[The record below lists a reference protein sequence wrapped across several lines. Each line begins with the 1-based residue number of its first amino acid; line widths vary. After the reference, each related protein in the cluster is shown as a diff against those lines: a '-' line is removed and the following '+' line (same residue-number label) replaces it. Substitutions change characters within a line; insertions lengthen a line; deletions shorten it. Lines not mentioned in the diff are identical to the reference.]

1 MTAAAAPESPAPP
14 RSPGRRQPSGGVV
27 PWLGIAIP
35 GWRFFPV
42 WQRNRDVFFR
52 QWKAE
57 VLAPTIEPIV
67 TLLGLGL
74 GLGAYVELGGNRD
87 YVQFLAP
94 GMLMVFPMFGA
105 MFEALF
111 GSYFRMDQHGTYHAI
126 QATPV
131 RPEEIVLGD
140 IAWAASRM
148 ALNTGLV
155 LVTLLILTPWLGF
168 IQSPLVILTLPVSLL
183 TGLLIAGVSIAFTSV
198 ARSISQLSYFFS
210 IYVLPMFWLSGAF
223 FPTDDLPDWAVVAAG
238 FFPLYHAV
246 TLSRALTTGAL
257 EWSHLGHLAVLLA
270 FLLPSLWLGIWAM
283 RRRIVRG

>member
-1 MTAAAAPESPAPP
+1 MSASPAV
-14 RSPGRRQPSGGVV
+14 RDRRGPAGGVV

-35 GWRFFPV
+35 GRPFIPV
-42 WQRNRDVFFR
+42 WQRNRDVFLR
-52 QWKAE
+52 LWKAE

-74 GLGAYVELGGNRD
+74 GLGAYVTLDGDRD
-87 YVQFLAP
+87 YVEFLAP

-111 GSYFRMDQHGTYHAI
+111 GSYFRMDQHGTYAAI

-148 ALNTGLV
+148 ALNTCLV
-155 LVTLLILTPWLGF
+155 LAMLLLLTPWLGF
-168 IQSPLVILTLPVSLL
+168 TWSPLVILTVPVSFLC
-183 TGLLIAGVSIAFTSV
+183 GLLIAGVSIGFTSI

-210 IYVLPMFWLSGAF
+210 LYVLPMFWLSGAF
-223 FPTDDLPDWAVVAAG
+223 FPTDDLSRWADIASNL
-238 FFPLYHAV
+238 FPLFHAV
-246 TLSRALTTGAL
+246 ALSRALTTGDL
-257 EWSHLGHLAVLLA
+257 EWSLLVNLGFMLVT
-270 FLLPSLWLGIWAM
+270 LLPSLWLGIWAM

>member
-1 MTAAAAPESPAPP
+1 MSTARAT
-14 RSPGRRQPSGGVV
+14 PGRVRSGGVV

-35 GWRFFPV
+35 DRHFIPV
-42 WQRNRDVFFR
+42 WERNRDVFFR
-52 QWKAE
+52 LWKAE
-57 VLAPTIEPIV
+57 ILPPTIEPIV

-74 GLGAYVELGGNRD
+74 GLGGYVTLGGD
-87 YVQFLAP
+87 EEYVQFLAP
-94 GMLMVFPMFGA
+94 GMLKVFPMFAA

-111 GSYFRMDQHGTYHAI
+111 GSYFRLDQHGTYRAI

-140 IAWAASRM
+140 ITWAATRM
-148 ALNTGLV
+148 AFSTVLV
-155 LVTLLILTPWLGF
+155 LGLLLLLTPWLGF
-168 IQSPLVILTLPVSLL
+168 VQSPLVVLAIPVSFL
-183 TGLLIAGVSIAFTSV
+183 TGLVIASASIAFTSI

-223 FPTDDLPDWAVVAAG
+223 FPTDDLPGWATIAAG

-246 TLSRALTTGAL
+246 ELSRALTTGEL
-257 EWSHLGHLAVLLA
+257 EWSLLGNVAFLLAV
-270 FLLPSLWLGIWAM
+270 LLPSLWLGIWAM

>member
-1 MTAAAAPESPAPP
+1 MTVTRTTPGATGKRPPA
-14 RSPGRRQPSGGVV
+14 GGVV

-35 GWRFFPV
+35 GRQFIAV
-42 WQRNRDVFFR
+42 WQRDRDVFFR
-52 QWKAE
+52 LWKAE

-74 GLGAYVELGGNRD
+74 GLGAYVELGGDRD
-87 YVQFLAP
+87 YVEFLAP

-111 GSYFRMDQHGTYHAI
+111 GSYFRMDQHGTYAAI

-148 ALNTGLV
+148 ALNTCLV
-155 LVTLLILTPWLGF
+155 LLMLLVLTPWLGF
-168 IQSPLVILTLPVSLL
+168 IDSPLVIFTIPVSLL
-183 TGLLIAGVSIAFTSV
+183 CGLLISGVSIAFTSV

-223 FPTDDLPDWAVVAAG
+223 FPTDDLPKWADIAANL
-238 FFPLYHAV
+238 FPLFHAV
-246 TLSRALTTGAL
+246 ALSRALTTGDL
-257 EWSHLGHLAVLLA
+257 EWGLLWHVGFLLA
-270 FLLPSLWLGIWAM
+270 GLLPSLWLGVWAM
-283 RRRIVRG
+283 RRRIIRG

>member
-1 MTAAAAPESPAPP
+1 MSAARATST
-14 RSPGRRQPSGGVV
+14 GRGQRVRSGGVV

-35 GWRFFPV
+35 GPRFIAV
-42 WQRNRDVFFR
+42 WQRDRDVFLR
-52 QWKAE
+52 LWKAE

-74 GLGAYVELGGNRD
+74 GLGAYVELGGDRD
-87 YVQFLAP
+87 YVEFLAP

-111 GSYFRMDQHGTYHAI
+111 GSYFRMDQHGTYAAI

-140 IAWAASRM
+140 IAWAATRM

-155 LVTLLILTPWLGF
+155 LVMLLMLTPWLGF
-168 IQSPLVILTLPVSLL
+168 VKSPLVILTLPVSLL
-183 TGLLIAGVSIAFTSV
+183 CGLLIAGVSIAFTSI

-223 FPTDDLPDWAVVAAG
+223 FPTDDLPRWADIASNL
-238 FFPLYHAV
+238 FPLYHAV
-246 TLSRALTTGAL
+246 VLSRALTEGDL
-257 EWSHLGHLAVLLA
+257 SWGLLGNLGFLLA

-283 RRRIVRG
+283 RRRIIRG

>member
-1 MTAAAAPESPAPP
+1 MSASTASRAGTK
-14 RSPGRRQPSGGVV
+14 PGQKRGPSGGVV

-35 GWRFFPV
+35 GRQFIPV
-42 WQRNRDVFFR
+42 WQRDRDVFLR
-52 QWKAE
+52 LWKAE
-57 VLAPTIEPIV
+57 IAAPTIEPIV

-74 GLGAYVELGGNRD
+74 GLGAYVELGGDSD

-111 GSYFRMDQHGTYHAI
+111 GSYFRMDQHGTYAAI

-140 IAWAASRM
+140 ITWAASRM

-155 LVTLLILTPWLGF
+155 LLLLLAMTPWLGF
-168 IQSPLVILTLPVSLL
+168 IESPLVILTLPISFL
-183 TGLLIAGVSIAFTSV
+183 TGLLIAGISIAFTSI

-223 FPTDDLPDWAVVAAG
+223 FPTDDLPRWADIAANL
-238 FFPLYHAV
+238 FPLFHAV
-246 TLSRALTTGAL
+246 SLSRALTTGDL
-257 EWSHLGHLAVLLA
+257 EWSLLGNVAFLLA
-270 FLLPSLWLGIWAM
+270 GLLPSLWLGIWAM

>member
-1 MTAAAAPESPAPP
+1 MTATDAVPARATTTRL
-14 RSPGRRQPSGGVV
+14 RSRPGGVV
-27 PWLGIAIP
+27 PWLGIALP
-35 GWRFFPV
+35 GRAFIPV
-42 WQRNRDVFFR
+42 WQRDRDVFLR
-52 QWKAE
+52 LWKAE
-57 VLAPTIEPIV
+57 ILPPTIEPIV

-74 GLGAYVELGGNRD
+74 GLGGYVSLGGDRD

-111 GSYFRMDQHGTYHAI
+111 GSFFRMDQHGTYAAI

-140 IAWAASRM
+140 ITWAATRM
-148 ALNTGLV
+148 ALNTFLV
-155 LVTLLILTPWLGF
+155 LCLLLILTPWLSF
-168 IQSPLVILTLPVSLL
+168 VSSPFVLLTIPVSLL
-183 TGLLIAGVSIAFTSV
+183 CGLLIAGVSIAFTSV

-223 FPTDDLPDWAVVAAG
+223 FPTDDLPTWASVTANV
-238 FFPLYHAV
+238 FPLYHAV
-246 TLSRALTTGAL
+246 ALSRGLTTGDL
-257 EWSHLGHLAVLLA
+257 EWRLLWNLA
-270 FLLPSLWLGIWAM
+270 FLLMLLLPSLWLGIWAM

>member
-1 MTAAAAPESPAPP
+1 MG
-14 RSPGRRQPSGGVV
+14 RSEIARVRAGGVV

-35 GWRFFPV
+35 GRAFYPV

-52 QWKAE
+52 LWRAE
-57 VLAPTIEPIV
+57 VLPPTIEPLV

-74 GLGAYVELGGNRD
+74 GLGGYVSLGGD
-87 YVQFLAP
+87 ISYVQFLAP
-94 GMLMVFPMFGA
+94 GMLMVFPMFAA

-111 GSYFRMDQHGTYHAI
+111 GSYFRMEQHGTYRAI

-140 IAWAASRM
+140 ITWAGTRM
-148 ALNTGLV
+148 AFSTVLV
-155 LVTLLILTPWLGF
+155 LGVLLALTPWLDF
-168 IQSPLVILTLPVSLL
+168 INSPFVLL
-183 TGLLIAGVSIAFTSV
+183 TIPLSFVTGLVIAGVSIAFTSI

-223 FPTDDLPDWAVVAAG
+223 FPTDDLPNWAVVAAG

-246 TLSRALTTGAL
+246 ELSRALTTGVFD
-257 EWSHLGHLAVLLA
+257 WSHLGNFGILLA
-270 FLLPSLWLGIWAM
+270 FLVPSLWLGIWAM

>member
-1 MTAAAAPESPAPP
+1 MSAATATSSKRPPA
-14 RSPGRRQPSGGVV
+14 GGVV

-35 GWRFFPV
+35 RRQFIAV
-42 WQRNRDVFFR
+42 WQRDRDVFLR
-52 QWKAE
+52 LWKAE

-74 GLGAYVELGGNRD
+74 GLGAYVELGGDRD
-87 YVQFLAP
+87 YVEFLAP

-111 GSYFRMDQHGTYHAI
+111 GSYFRMDQHGTYAAI

-148 ALNTGLV
+148 ALNTFLV
-155 LVTLLILTPWLGF
+155 LVMLLILTPWLGF
-168 IQSPLVILTLPVSLL
+168 IDSPLVILTLPVSLL
-183 TGLLIAGVSIAFTSV
+183 CGLLIAGVSIAFTSI

-223 FPTDDLPDWAVVAAG
+223 FPTDDLPRWADIAANL
-238 FFPLYHAV
+238 FPLYHAV
-246 TLSRALTTGAL
+246 ALSRALTTGDL
-257 EWSHLGHLAVLLA
+257 EWSLLGNVGFLLA
-270 FLLPSLWLGIWAM
+270 GLLPSLWFGIWAM
-283 RRRIVRG
+283 RRRIIRG

>member
-1 MTAAAAPESPAPP
+1 M
-14 RSPGRRQPSGGVV
+14 RSGGVV

-35 GWRFFPV
+35 GPRFIAV
-42 WQRNRDVFFR
+42 WQRDRDVFLR
-52 QWKAE
+52 LWKAE

-74 GLGAYVELGGNRD
+74 GLGAYVELGGDRD
-87 YVQFLAP
+87 YVEFLAP

-111 GSYFRMDQHGTYHAI
+111 GSYFRMDQHGTYAAI

-140 IAWAASRM
+140 IAWAATRM

-155 LVTLLILTPWLGF
+155 LVMLLILTPWLGF
-168 IQSPLVILTLPVSLL
+168 VKSPLVILTLPVSLL
-183 TGLLIAGVSIAFTSV
+183 CGLLIAGVSIAFTSI

-223 FPTDDLPDWAVVAAG
+223 FPTDDLPRWADIASNL
-238 FFPLYHAV
+238 FPLYHAV
-246 TLSRALTTGAL
+246 VLSRALTEGDL
-257 EWSHLGHLAVLLA
+257 SWGLLGNLGFLLA

-283 RRRIVRG
+283 RRRIIRG

>member
-1 MTAAAAPESPAPP
+1 MSTLGGDAPVTSTV
-14 RSPGRRQPSGGVV
+14 RSGGVV
-27 PWLGIAIP
+27 RWLGIAVP
-35 GWRFFPV
+35 GRAFIPV

-52 QWKAE
+52 LWRAE
-57 VLAPTIEPIV
+57 VLPPTIEPLV

-74 GLGAYVELGGNRD
+74 GLGGYVSLGGDRS

-94 GMLMVFPMFGA
+94 GMLMVFPMFAA

-111 GSYFRMDQHGTYHAI
+111 GSYFRMDQHGTYRAI

-140 IAWAASRM
+140 IMWAGTRM
-148 ALNTGLV
+148 AFSTV
-155 LVTLLILTPWLGF
+155 LVMGVLLALTPWLGF
-168 IQSPLVILTLPVSLL
+168 ITSPLVVLTIPISFL
-183 TGLLIAGVSIAFTSV
+183 TGLVIAGVSIAFTSI

-223 FPTDDLPDWAVVAAG
+223 FPTDDLPDWAVIAAG

-246 TLSRALTTGAL
+246 ELSRALTSGTL
-257 EWSHLGHLAVLLA
+257 EWSHLGHLGILLA
-270 FLLPSLWLGIWAM
+270 FLVPSLWLGIWAM

>member
-1 MTAAAAPESPAPP
+1 MSASPAV
-14 RSPGRRQPSGGVV
+14 RDRRGPAGGVV

-35 GWRFFPV
+35 GRQFIAV
-42 WQRNRDVFFR
+42 WQRDRDVFLR
-52 QWKAE
+52 LWKAE

-74 GLGAYVELGGNRD
+74 GLGAYVTLDGDRD
-87 YVQFLAP
+87 YVEFLAP

-111 GSYFRMDQHGTYHAI
+111 GSYFRMDQHGTYAAI

-155 LVTLLILTPWLGF
+155 LAMLLVLTPWLGF
-168 IQSPLVILTLPVSLL
+168 IQSPLVVLTLPVSFLC
-183 TGLLIAGVSIAFTSV
+183 GLLIAGVSIAFTSI

-223 FPTDDLPDWAVVAAG
+223 FPTDDLPRWADIASNL
-238 FFPLYHAV
+238 FPLFHAV
-246 TLSRALTTGAL
+246 ALARALTTGEL
-257 EWSHLGHLAVLLA
+257 EWSLLTNLA
-270 FLLPSLWLGIWAM
+270 FMLVTLLPSLWLGIWAM
-283 RRRIVRG
+283 RRRIVHG